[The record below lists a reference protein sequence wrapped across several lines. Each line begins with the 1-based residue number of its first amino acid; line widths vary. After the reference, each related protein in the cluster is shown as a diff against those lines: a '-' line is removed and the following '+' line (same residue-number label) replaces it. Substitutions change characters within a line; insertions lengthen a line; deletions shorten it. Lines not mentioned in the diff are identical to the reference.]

1 MGLTSDKHRS
11 PMDGAPGDGADDG
24 KGLIRLTLE
33 LIRNRLT
40 T

>member
-1 MGLTSDKHRS
+1 MISIRVS
-11 PMDGAPGDGADDG
+11 MDGALGDDADDG

>member
-1 MGLTSDKHRS
+1 
-11 PMDGAPGDGADDG
+11 MDGAPGDGADDG

>member
-1 MGLTSDKHRS
+1 MGLTPDEHQS
-11 PMDGAPGDGADDG
+11 PMDGAPGDDADDG
-24 KGLIRLTLE
+24 KGLVRLTLE

>member
-1 MGLTSDKHRS
+1 MNEVPVDDT
-11 PMDGAPGDGADDG
+11 DDG

-33 LIRNRLT
+33 LIHNRLT

>member
-1 MGLTSDKHRS
+1 MNEVPVYD
-11 PMDGAPGDGADDG
+11 ADDG